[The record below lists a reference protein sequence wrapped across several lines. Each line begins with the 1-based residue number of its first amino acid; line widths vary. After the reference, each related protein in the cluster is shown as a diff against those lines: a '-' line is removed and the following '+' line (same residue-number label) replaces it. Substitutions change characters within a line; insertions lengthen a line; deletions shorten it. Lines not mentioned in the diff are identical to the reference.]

1 MILDIWRSF
10 MRVPTWVTIWI
21 FVILVPVNLLSLVF
35 WDVPFGIWIAV
46 LAIGGMMPNLFI
58 MMKERG
64 VSKLMSLPHVIVWT
78 PLVILVAWVLATQ
91 ELDSTTAMF
100 LIVLLVVDVISLV
113 FDYVDFFKWR
123 RGDRSIA

>member
-10 MRVPTWVTIWI
+10 MRVPTWVAIWI

>member
-10 MRVPTWVTIWI
+10 MRVPTSVAIWI